1 MRIAG
6 LMVLCA
12 SCSSSQQ
19 AYSYKQAGGAETRMA
34 PVSARVVAA
43 READASGL
51 VPAMLSIPFGAEVDG
66 TKLVQDFL
74 AHADGRGA
82 HLVADL
88 AIYFQTTQD
97 ERAVECRTDIVPET
111 VTETQTRPSR
121 WEQVPVNRPVTRTV
135 TEHEHR
141 CRSVTKYESRSR
153 TEYQQQCGSVSRP
166 VTRTRTVYRS
176 QYDYA
181 SKSTRSVPTTESYT
195 AYESQYQCKSV
206 PVYRSRMEPVTRN
219 ECRMEPVTRTVTR
232 YEFQLES
239 RFVPARLET
248 ITRQRLRERE
258 PACFVV
264 ELAGPPSTA
273 RTNRIEGRL
282 FTQPRAR

>member
-1 MRIAG
+1 MRIVG
-6 LMVLCA
+6 LLVLCA
-12 SCSSSQQ
+12 SCSSRQ
-19 AYSYKQAGGAETRMA
+19 AYTYQQAGGAETRMT

-43 READASGL
+43 SEADASGL
-51 VPAMLSIPFGAEVDG
+51 VPATVSIPFGAAVDG

-74 AHADGRGA
+74 ARADDRGA
-82 HLVADL
+82 YLVADL

-97 ERAVECRTDIVPET
+97 GRAVECRTDILPET
-111 VTETQTRPSR
+111 VTETHTHPSR

-135 TEHEHR
+135 TEHQYR
-141 CRSVTKYESRSR
+141 CHSVTKYESRSR
-153 TEYQQQCGSVSRP
+153 TEYQQQCGSVSSP

-195 AYESQYQCKSV
+195 SYESRYQCKSV
-206 PVYRSRMEPVTRN
+206 PVTRSRTEPVLRN
-219 ECRMEPVTRTVTR
+219 ECRMEPVTRMVTR
-232 YEFQLES
+232 YEFQLEN

-258 PACFVV
+258 PACYVV
-264 ELAGPPSTA
+264 APAGPPSTA

-282 FTQPRAR
+282 YTQPPRAR